1 EELSRRFPS
10 DYIKYFLLREI
21 PVGSDGDFSYDALI
35 GRVNSDLAN
44 DIGNL
49 TNRTLKMIQNYF
61 DGRIPDKGEPEGGD
75 EELIRFSRE
84 TVQLYRDNFDK
95 LQINKALDNIWEL
108 ISVANKYIVATAPTI
123 MSRTQSRRERLSSV
137 LYNAAETVRIIAT
150 LLAPIVPQ
158 GSCAILKLLE
168 LPGDVS
174 KLRLNALN
182 WGGRHP

>member
-108 ISVANKYIVATAPTI
+108 ISVANKYIDGNEPWI
-123 MSRTQSRRERLSSV
+123 LDGYQSRRSLLSSC
-137 LYNAAETVRIIAT
+137 LYNARETVRINAT
-150 LLAPIVPQ
+150 PLSA
-158 GSCAILKLLE
+158 
-168 LPGDVS
+168 
-174 KLRLNALN
+174 
-182 WGGRHP
+182 